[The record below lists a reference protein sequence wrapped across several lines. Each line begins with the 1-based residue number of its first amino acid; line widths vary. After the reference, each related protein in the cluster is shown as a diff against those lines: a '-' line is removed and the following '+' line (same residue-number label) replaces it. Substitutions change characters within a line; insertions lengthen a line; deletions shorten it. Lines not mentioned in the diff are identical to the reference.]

1 VHSLRRRR
9 LRNQQGCPHL
19 CEFYSSREFIKA
31 GNLHRPFNLAG
42 DKLKSKGNMPALQCT
57 LEFSRGTLVSRT
69 IRHICKTLDQVASNN
84 EAAAVAVMRAAE
96 RIGDEVLK
104 QQLFNV
110 IHRINLDAAQLRSAR
125 EDIAGQALK
134 RA

>member
-1 VHSLRRRR
+1 
-9 LRNQQGCPHL
+9 
-19 CEFYSSREFIKA
+19 
-31 GNLHRPFNLAG
+31 
-42 DKLKSKGNMPALQCT
+42 M
-57 LEFSRGTLVSRT
+57 SRT
-69 IRHICKTLDQVASNN
+69 IRHICKTLDQVAGNN
-84 EAAAVAVMRAAE
+84 EAAAIAVMRAAE

-125 EDIAGQALK
+125 EEIAGQALK